1 MLIQSLRKKIILE
14 RRFITGEIDITQ
26 GRLEEYADVFA
37 DICNVLL
44 FNGEERILPEQLME
58 TGRTS
63 QYKADDGSIH
73 QEDRDVAKY
82 WKNGKIKI
90 ALFGLENQMN
100 KIDYMPRRIIGYDG
114 ASYRSQL
121 LGEKPYDIF
130 PVITLVLYYGTTR
143 WDEPIS
149 LFEEL
154 KISEELKPLV
164 NDYKINLYEIAFL
177 EQEQVKLFK
186 SDFRVVADYFVQ
198 KRMKKK
204 YIPTSKI
211 LRHVDEVLKM
221 LAALSGDDRFV
232 SVNIPQEKGVVTMCE
247 IVDGFISQG
256 LSQGLSQGE
265 ARTLVQCVEA
275 LMASEDITASE
286 ACEKLNRKFED
297 YEKAKNNILE
307 IA

>member
-143 WDEPIS
+143 WDEPVS

-221 LAALSGDDRFV
+221 LADCLGMIDLSV
-232 SVNIPQEKGVVTMCE
+232 SIFHK
-247 IVDGFISQG
+247 
-256 LSQGLSQGE
+256 
-265 ARTLVQCVEA
+265 
-275 LMASEDITASE
+275 
-286 ACEKLNRKFED
+286 RKEW
-297 YEKAKNNILE
+297 
-307 IA
+307 